1 MDNQS
6 GVFSKKNVIVVGGA
20 GFIGSHICEELL
32 KKGESRVI
40 CLDNFVSGLEIN
52 IDPFLSNPDFKFI
65 KHDIFEPIELE
76 KYPEYKMFEIEFAG
90 LAEIYNCASPTSY
103 KDPKKLP
110 MQTALT
116 LGRGTKNVLDL
127 GKKYKA
133 KVVHLSTAA
142 IYGDPLPED
151 KHFKEEYWGFVD
163 PLGERAAYN
172 EGKRF
177 AETLCW
183 VYRGSEE
190 VDAKIARIFPTYGPR
205 MLLGE
210 GRMIPDFIANALDNK
225 DVVIYGGESASSSYC
240 YVKDTVD
247 ALFRL
252 MNSSEAGPVNIGAD
266 EEYKLS
272 DIVNLIIKLVNSKS
286 KVVFDKPLPHIGQQG
301 LPDLTKAKNSLGWF
315 PLVKL
320 EKGLE
325 ETIHY
330 IRSARSRYEQKGL
343 WETDTVS

>member
-1 MDNQS
+1 MDNSQN
-6 GVFSKKNVIVVGGA
+6 VFKKKNVVVAGGA

-40 CLDNFVSGLEIN
+40 CIDNFVSSVEFN
-52 IDPFLSNPDFKFI
+52 IDSFLANPDFKFI

-76 KYPEYKMFEIEFAG
+76 KYPEYKMFELEFAG
-90 LAEIYNCASPTSY
+90 VAEIYNCASPTSY

-127 GKKYKA
+127 GKKYSA
-133 KVVHLSTAA
+133 KVVHLSTSAV
-142 IYGDPLPED
+142 YGAPLPED

-183 VYRGSEE
+183 VYRSVEN
-190 VDAKIARIFPTYGPR
+190 VDAKIARIFPTYGAR
-205 MLLGE
+205 MLMGE

-225 DVVIYGGESASSSYC
+225 DLVIYGDENSASSYC

-252 MNSSEAGPVNIGAD
+252 MNSAEAGPFNTGTD
-266 EEYKLS
+266 EEYKLI
-272 DIVNLIIKLVNSKS
+272 DVANAIIRLVGSKS
-286 KVVFDKPLPHIGQQG
+286 KIAFAKPLPEMGEQG
-301 LPDLTKAKNSLGWF
+301 LPDLAKIKNSLGWF
-315 PLVKL
+315 PLHKL

-330 IRSARSRYEQKGL
+330 IRSARSHYVQRGL
-343 WETDTVS
+343 WETDSA